1 MIFRSKDFKSSAYA
15 VPPLGLLSMDTLA
28 KLLQQH
34 FKNIKVL
41 FYSSTLPPHK
51 HQLKTIKEL

>member
-15 VPPLGLLSMDTLA
+15 VPPLGLLSMVTLA

-34 FKNIKVL
+34 FKNRKVL
-41 FYSSTLPPHK
+41 FYTSTLLLRMRL
-51 HQLKTIKEL
+51 LKTIKEP

>member
-1 MIFRSKDFKSSAYA
+1 
-15 VPPLGLLSMDTLA
+15 MDTLA

>member
-1 MIFRSKDFKSSAYA
+1 MIFQSKDFKSSAYA

-34 FKNIKVL
+34 FKNRKVL
-41 FYSSTLPPHK
+41 FYSSMLPPHR
-51 HQLKTIKEL
+51 HPLRTIKEL